1 MELGNFQYE
10 VKYRPGRY
18 NEAADALTR
27 IPKKRKPT
35 IGLIVQD
42 DQLKMLHKELACPGI
57 RRFFHQVK
65 IRNLPYSLKDVEMV
79 CKVVNLVV
87 N

>member
-35 IGLIVQD
+35 IGMINED
-42 DQLKMLHKELACPGI
+42 DQLKMLHKELGCQRI
-57 RRFFHQVK
+57 RRAPGFLTQV
-65 IRNLPYSLKDVEMV
+65 NSS
-79 CKVVNLVV
+79 
-87 N
+87 

>member
-42 DQLKMLHKELACPGI
+42 GQQKVLHKEL
-57 RRFFHQVK
+57 
-65 IRNLPYSLKDVEMV
+65 
-79 CKVVNLVV
+79 
-87 N
+87 

>member
-1 MELGNFQYE
+1 MYDNKKKSKIKNTKILNWRMELGNFQYQ

-27 IPKKRKPT
+27 ITKKKKPT

-42 DQLKMLHKELACPGI
+42 DQLKMLHKELRCPGI
-57 RRFFHQVK
+57 RRFFIK
-65 IRNLPYSLKDVEMV
+65 
-79 CKVVNLVV
+79 
-87 N
+87 